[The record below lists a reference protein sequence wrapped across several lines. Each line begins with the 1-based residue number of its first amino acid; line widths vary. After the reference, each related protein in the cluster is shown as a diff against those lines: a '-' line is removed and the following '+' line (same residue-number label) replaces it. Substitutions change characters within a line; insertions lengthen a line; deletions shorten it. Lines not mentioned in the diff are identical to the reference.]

1 MEAVAK
7 STLTLHLAG
16 VSADGTT
23 TEPVAATL
31 AEEHHSAWGPDG
43 NAIIYDSA
51 PASGGDNQVYVVTRA
66 GRGKAWGTPRRL
78 TYFTIVVRRATWAME
93 LAWK

>member
-1 MEAVAK
+1 MG
-7 STLTLHLAG
+7 SRWQRDHLRFRAG
-16 VSADGTT
+16 V
-23 TEPVAATL
+23 
-31 AEEHHSAWGPDG
+31 WR
-43 NAIIYDSA
+43 
-51 PASGGDNQVYVVTRA
+51 DNQVYVVTRA